1 MRQLWSYRHT
11 QLEDEM
17 WAGSLLE
24 VRQHLPRAETHQ
36 ISSRIRRAERDN
48 SRERCEGDIKGSHW
62 VKNPTA
68 DRGTNKFKGAFTPGP
83 CTDLFSSETTGLHTF
98 GSVYMF
104 KYKNHIRM
112 QDVTESRLSQL
123 FGDGLSSIPF
133 QSKSSSF
140 AVWRQLNQQQEPI
153 AFTCAAGQQVPKG
166 WSSKWTI
173 QYQTFMCCCY
183 VTLFDCWLWVFS
195 PSLSFFHLGF

>member
-1 MRQLWSYRHT
+1 MRQLWTYGHT

-36 ISSRIRRAERDN
+36 ISSRIQRAERDN

-62 VKNPTA
+62 VKNPTVH
-68 DRGTNKFKGAFTPGP
+68 RGTNKFKGAFTPG
-83 CTDLFSSETTGLHTF
+83 CSETTGLYTF
-98 GSVYMF
+98 GSVYKF
-104 KYKNHIRM
+104 EYIIITFWCRM
-112 QDVTESRLSQL
+112 LTESRLSQL
-123 FGDGLSSIPF
+123 FGGGLGSIPF
-133 QSKSSSF
+133 QAKSSSF
-140 AVWRQLNQQQEPI
+140 TVWTQPNQQREPI
-153 AFTCAAGQQVPKG
+153 AFICAAGQKGPKD

-173 QYQTFMCCCY
+173 QYQTLH

-195 PSLSFFHLGF
+195 PSLSFFHLGFYKHHCFY